1 MGIAGSGSYI
11 ARPIHPVPH
20 SGPLPTTTSLSS
32 PGGILWAKKGLRPL
46 AILGPGPP
54 GDGVEVGR
62 EEKERP
68 LCRGIAGGG
77 LGLIF
82 RALCGPVIPPPCL
95 DWRHLPH
102 HWGSLM
108 RSPGNRVRDGHKGVL
123 VTQGL
128 EDVTE
133 HTLEIQSP

>member
-1 MGIAGSGSYI
+1 MQRNCGRGAWTHFQS
-11 ARPIHPVPH
+11 
-20 SGPLPTTTSLSS
+20 T
-32 PGGILWAKKGLRPL
+32 LWA
-46 AILGPGPP
+46 
-54 GDGVEVGR
+54 
-62 EEKERP
+62 
-68 LCRGIAGGG
+68 
-77 LGLIF
+77 
-82 RALCGPVIPPPCL
+82 VIPPPCL